1 MPSRPSEAASAFK
14 SIPRERERERE
25 RELDGEKR
33 DKVKESKSI
42 VGSVI
47 LIRSGVDTHPHP
59 FRGRYSSLFVQG

>member
-14 SIPRERERERE
+14 SIPRERERE

-47 LIRSGVDTHPHP
+47 LIRSGVDTHPYP
-59 FRGRYSSLFVQG
+59 FRGRYSSLSVQG